1 MSDLEN
7 NAQEKGTKKR
17 PYNLREKKEKD
28 AAYRSLIRRELADE
42 LYDKILNIVVVQK
55 KYRDADYSAKDL
67 AKELQ
72 TNTRYLS
79 AVVNSRFGMNYS
91 CLLNEYRVKEA
102 QHLLTDKRYA
112 DKNVEEISTMV
123 GFANRQSFYAAFY
136 KNVGETPNG
145 YRKRHAEKEAK
156 KNQSIYSRHMKKQLI
171 SMVTA
176 LSLLTACGGNP
187 KTTAEAE
194 KFDYTVEQFADLQI
208 LRYRV
213 PGFEDLSLKQKELVY
228 YLTEAALQGRDILFD
243 QNGKY
248 NLTIRRML
256 EAVYTGYKGDK
267 NTPDF
272 KAMEVYLKRVWFSN
286 GIHHHYGS
294 EKFVPGFTPEF
305 FRQAVQSVD
314 AATLPLA
321 EGQTVEQLCE
331 EVFPVIFDPTV
342 MPKRVNQAAGEDL
355 VLTSAC
361 NYYDG
366 VTQQEAEDFYNA
378 LKNPQ
383 DETPVSYGLNSRLVK
398 EDGKIQEKVWKVGG
412 LYGQALEKI
421 VYWLKKAEGVA
432 ETPEQKAVIAKL
444 MEFYETGDLKTFDE
458 YAILWV
464 KDLNSRIDFV
474 NGFTESYGDPL
485 GMKASW
491 ESLVNFKDLEA
502 TQRTE
507 LISGNAQ
514 WFEDHSPVDGQF
526 KKEKVKGVSAKVIT
540 AAILAGD
547 LYPATAIGINLPNAN
562 WIRSHHG
569 SKSVTIG
576 NITDAYNKA
585 AHGNGFNE
593 EFVYSDAELQLIDK
607 YADVTDELHTDLH
620 ECLGHGSGKLLPGVD
635 PDALKA
641 YGSTIEE
648 ARADLFGLYYVADPK
663 LVELGLTPSADAY
676 KAQYYTYLMNGLM
689 TQLVRIEPGN
699 NVEEAH
705 MRNRQLIARWVYE
718 KGAAEK
724 VVELVKKDGKTY
736 VVINDYEKVRDLF
749 GRLLA
754 EIQRIKSTGDYAGAH
769 DLVEAYAVKV
779 DPALHAEVLERY
791 KKLNLAPYK
800 GFVNPKY
807 EVVTDADGTITD
819 VTVTYD
825 EGYAEQM
832 LRYSKDYSTLS
843 SVNK

>member
-1 MSDLEN
+1 
-7 NAQEKGTKKR
+7 
-17 PYNLREKKEKD
+17 
-28 AAYRSLIRRELADE
+28 
-42 LYDKILNIVVVQK
+42 
-55 KYRDADYSAKDL
+55 
-67 AKELQ
+67 
-72 TNTRYLS
+72 
-79 AVVNSRFGMNYS
+79 
-91 CLLNEYRVKEA
+91 
-102 QHLLTDKRYA
+102 
-112 DKNVEEISTMV
+112 
-123 GFANRQSFYAAFY
+123 
-136 KNVGETPNG
+136 
-145 YRKRHAEKEAK
+145 
-156 KNQSIYSRHMKKQLI
+156 
-171 SMVTA
+171 MVTA

-194 KFDYTVEQFADLQI
+194 KIDYTVEQFADLQI

-383 DETPVSYGLNSRLVK
+383 DETSVSYGLNSRLVK

-807 EVVTDADGTITD
+807 EAVTDADGTITD

-832 LRYSKDYSTLS
+832 LRYSKDYSTLP

>member
-1 MSDLEN
+1 
-7 NAQEKGTKKR
+7 
-17 PYNLREKKEKD
+17 
-28 AAYRSLIRRELADE
+28 
-42 LYDKILNIVVVQK
+42 
-55 KYRDADYSAKDL
+55 
-67 AKELQ
+67 
-72 TNTRYLS
+72 
-79 AVVNSRFGMNYS
+79 
-91 CLLNEYRVKEA
+91 
-102 QHLLTDKRYA
+102 
-112 DKNVEEISTMV
+112 
-123 GFANRQSFYAAFY
+123 
-136 KNVGETPNG
+136 
-145 YRKRHAEKEAK
+145 
-156 KNQSIYSRHMKKQLI
+156 
-171 SMVTA
+171 MVTA

-256 EAVYTGYKGDK
+256 EAVYTGYNGDK

-331 EVFPVIFDPTV
+331 EVFPVIFDPKV

-444 MEFYETGDLKTFDE
+444 MDFYETGDLKTFDE

-502 TQRTE
+502 TRRTE

-562 WIRSHHG
+562 WIRSQHG

-648 ARADLFGLYYVADPK
+648 ARADLFGLYYVADLK

-718 KGAAEK
+718 NGAAEK

-807 EVVTDADGTITD
+807 EAVTDANGTITD

-832 LRYSKDYSTLS
+832 LRYSKDYSTLP

>member
-1 MSDLEN
+1 
-7 NAQEKGTKKR
+7 
-17 PYNLREKKEKD
+17 
-28 AAYRSLIRRELADE
+28 
-42 LYDKILNIVVVQK
+42 
-55 KYRDADYSAKDL
+55 
-67 AKELQ
+67 
-72 TNTRYLS
+72 
-79 AVVNSRFGMNYS
+79 
-91 CLLNEYRVKEA
+91 
-102 QHLLTDKRYA
+102 
-112 DKNVEEISTMV
+112 
-123 GFANRQSFYAAFY
+123 
-136 KNVGETPNG
+136 
-145 YRKRHAEKEAK
+145 
-156 KNQSIYSRHMKKQLI
+156 
-171 SMVTA
+171 MVTA
-176 LSLLTACGGNP
+176 LSLLTACGRNP

-208 LRYRV
+208 LRYSV
-213 PGFEDLSLKQKELVY
+213 PGFENLSLKQKELVY

-294 EKFVPGFTPEF
+294 EKFVPGFSPEF
-305 FRQAVQSVD
+305 FKQAVLSVD
-314 AATLPLA
+314 ASAMPLA
-321 EGQTVEQLCE
+321 EGQTIEQLCD
-331 EVFPVIFDPTV
+331 EVFPVIFDPKV

-366 VTQQEAEDFYNA
+366 VTQQEAEDYYNA
-378 LKNPQ
+378 LKNPK

-398 EDGKIQEKVWKVGG
+398 VDGKVQEKVWKVGG
-412 LYGQALEKI
+412 LYSPAIEKI

-444 MEFYETGDLKTFDE
+444 VEFYESGDLKTFDD

-464 KDLNSRIDFV
+464 KDLNSRVDFV

-491 ESLVNFKDLEA
+491 ESLVNFKDMEA
-502 TQRTE
+502 TRRTE
-507 LISGNAQ
+507 LISNNAQ
-514 WFEDHSPVDGQF
+514 WFEDHSPADKQF
-526 KKEKVKGVSAKVIT
+526 KKEEVKGVSAKVIT

-562 WIRSHHG
+562 WIRNHHG

-607 YADVTDELHTDLH
+607 YGDLTGNLHTDLH

-663 LVELGLTPSADAY
+663 LVELGLTPNEEAY
-676 KAQYYTYLMNGLM
+676 KAEYYAFLMNGLM

-705 MRNRQLIARWVYE
+705 MRNRQLIARWVFE
-718 KGAAEK
+718 KGAADK
-724 VVELVKKDGKTY
+724 VVELVKKNGKTY
-736 VVINDYEKVRDLF
+736 VVVNDYDKLRKLF
-749 GRLLA
+749 GELLA
-754 EIQRIKSTGDYAGAH
+754 EIQRIKSTGDLEGARN
-769 DLVEAYAVKV
+769 LVEAYAVKV
-779 DPALHAEVLERY
+779 DPTLHAEVLERY

-807 EVVTDADGTITD
+807 EAVTDADGRITD
-819 VTVTYD
+819 IQVTYD
-825 EGYAEQM
+825 EDYVDQM
-832 LRYSKDYSTLS
+832 LRYSKDYSTLPS
-843 SVNK
+843 INN

>member
-1 MSDLEN
+1 
-7 NAQEKGTKKR
+7 
-17 PYNLREKKEKD
+17 
-28 AAYRSLIRRELADE
+28 
-42 LYDKILNIVVVQK
+42 
-55 KYRDADYSAKDL
+55 
-67 AKELQ
+67 
-72 TNTRYLS
+72 
-79 AVVNSRFGMNYS
+79 
-91 CLLNEYRVKEA
+91 
-102 QHLLTDKRYA
+102 
-112 DKNVEEISTMV
+112 
-123 GFANRQSFYAAFY
+123 
-136 KNVGETPNG
+136 
-145 YRKRHAEKEAK
+145 
-156 KNQSIYSRHMKKQLI
+156 MKKQLI
-171 SMVTA
+171 A
-176 LSLLTACGGNP
+176 CAAFALLTACSGS
-187 KTTAEAE
+187 KTTTAEAD

-213 PGFEDLSLKQKELVY
+213 PGFENLSLQQKELVY

-248 NLTIRRML
+248 NLRIRRTL

-294 EKFVPGFTPEF
+294 EKFVPGFAPEF
-305 FRQAVQSVD
+305 FKEAMLSVD
-314 AATLPLA
+314 ASTLPLA
-321 EGQTVEQLCE
+321 EGQTVEQLCDE
-331 EVFPVIFDPTV
+331 LFPVIFDPAV

-366 VTQQEAEDFYNA
+366 VTQKEAEDFYNA
-378 LKNPQ
+378 MKDPK

-398 EDGKIQEKVWKVGG
+398 ENGKIQEKIWKVGG
-412 LYGQALEKI
+412 LYGQAIDKI

-432 ETPEQKAVIAKL
+432 ENPEQKAVIAELIK
-444 MEFYETGDLKTFDE
+444 FYETGDLKTFDE

-464 KDLNSRIDFV
+464 KDLNSLVDFV

-491 ESLVNFKDLEA
+491 ESLVNFKDMEA
-502 TQRTE
+502 THRTE
-507 LISGNAQ
+507 IISGNAQ
-514 WFEDHSPVDGQF
+514 WFEDHSPVDKQF
-526 KKEKVKGVSAKVIT
+526 KKDEVKGVSAKVIT

-547 LYPATAIGINLPNAN
+547 LYPATAIGINLPNSN

-607 YADVTDELHTDLH
+607 YADLTGELHTDLH

-635 PDALKA
+635 SDALKA

-648 ARADLFGLYYVADPK
+648 ARADLFGLYYVADSK
-663 LVELGLTPSADAY
+663 LVELGLTPNADAY
-676 KAQYYTYLMNGLM
+676 KAEYYTYLMNGLM

-705 MRNRQLIARWVYE
+705 MRNRQLIARWVFE
-718 KGAAEK
+718 KGAADK

-736 VVINDYEKVRDLF
+736 VVVNDYEKLRELF
-749 GRLLA
+749 GELLS
-754 EIQRIKSTGDYAGAH
+754 EIQRIKSTGDYQGA
-769 DLVEAYAVKV
+769 
-779 DPALHAEVLERY
+779 RFGG
-791 KKLNLAPYK
+791 KLCCK
-800 GFVNPKY
+800 GRSGF
-807 EVVTDADGTITD
+807 ACRSSGT
-819 VTVTYD
+819 
-825 EGYAEQM
+825 
-832 LRYSKDYSTLS
+832 L
-843 SVNK
+843 

>member
-1 MSDLEN
+1 
-7 NAQEKGTKKR
+7 
-17 PYNLREKKEKD
+17 
-28 AAYRSLIRRELADE
+28 
-42 LYDKILNIVVVQK
+42 
-55 KYRDADYSAKDL
+55 
-67 AKELQ
+67 
-72 TNTRYLS
+72 
-79 AVVNSRFGMNYS
+79 
-91 CLLNEYRVKEA
+91 
-102 QHLLTDKRYA
+102 
-112 DKNVEEISTMV
+112 
-123 GFANRQSFYAAFY
+123 
-136 KNVGETPNG
+136 
-145 YRKRHAEKEAK
+145 
-156 KNQSIYSRHMKKQLI
+156 MKKQLI
-171 SMVTA
+171 A
-176 LSLLTACGGNP
+176 CAAFALLTTCSGS
-187 KTTAEAE
+187 KTTTAEAD

-213 PGFEDLSLKQKELVY
+213 PGFENLSLQQKELVY

-248 NLTIRRML
+248 NLRIRRTL

-294 EKFVPGFTPEF
+294 EKFVPGFAPEF
-305 FRQAVQSVD
+305 FKEAVLSVD
-314 AATLPLA
+314 ASTLPLA
-321 EGQTVEQLCE
+321 EGQTVEQLCDE
-331 EVFPVIFDPTV
+331 LSPVIFDPAV

-366 VTQQEAEDFYNA
+366 VTQKEAEDFYNVM
-378 LKNPQ
+378 KDPK

-398 EDGKIQEKVWKVGG
+398 ENGKIQEKIWKVGG
-412 LYGQALEKI
+412 LYGQAIDKI

-432 ETPEQKAVIAKL
+432 ENPEQKAVIAELIK
-444 MEFYETGDLKTFDE
+444 FYETGDLKTFDE

-464 KDLNSRIDFV
+464 KDLNSLVDFV

-491 ESLVNFKDLEA
+491 ESLVNFKDMEA
-502 TQRTE
+502 THRTE
-507 LISGNAQ
+507 VISGNAQ
-514 WFEDHSPVDGQF
+514 WFEDHSPVDKQF
-526 KKEKVKGVSAKVIT
+526 KKDEVKGVSAKVIT

-547 LYPATAIGINLPNAN
+547 LYPATAIGINLPNSN

-607 YADVTDELHTDLH
+607 YADLTGELHTDLH

-663 LVELGLTPSADAY
+663 LVELGLTPNEDAY
-676 KAQYYTYLMNGLM
+676 KAEYYTYLMNGLM

-705 MRNRQLIARWVYE
+705 MRNRQLIARWVFE
-718 KGAAEK
+718 KGAADK

-736 VVINDYEKVRDLF
+736 VVVNDYEKLRELF
-749 GRLLA
+749 GKLLS
-754 EIQRIKSTGDYAGAH
+754 EIQRIKSTGDYQSAH
-769 DLVEAYAVKV
+769 DLVENYAVKV
-779 DPALHAEVLERY
+779 DLALHAEVLERY

-807 EVVTDADGTITD
+807 EAVVDAAGKITD
-819 VTVTYD
+819 VKVTYD

-832 LRYSKDYSTLS
+832 LRYSKDYSNLPS
-843 SVNK
+843 INN

>member
-1 MSDLEN
+1 MKNHLIISVATAAVLLTGCS
-7 NAQEKGTKKR
+7 GTKK
-17 PYNLREKKEKD
+17 
-28 AAYRSLIRRELADE
+28 
-42 LYDKILNIVVVQK
+42 
-55 KYRDADYSAKDL
+55 
-67 AKELQ
+67 
-72 TNTRYLS
+72 
-79 AVVNSRFGMNYS
+79 
-91 CLLNEYRVKEA
+91 
-102 QHLLTDKRYA
+102 
-112 DKNVEEISTMV
+112 
-123 GFANRQSFYAAFY
+123 
-136 KNVGETPNG
+136 
-145 YRKRHAEKEAK
+145 
-156 KNQSIYSRHMKKQLI
+156 
-171 SMVTA
+171 
-176 LSLLTACGGNP
+176 
-187 KTTAEAE
+187 TTAQAD

-228 YLTEAALQGRDILFD
+228 YLTEAALEGRDILFD

-248 NLTIRRML
+248 NLRIRRML
-256 EAVYTGYKGDK
+256 EAIYTNYKGDK
-267 NTPDF
+267 NSADF
-272 KAMEVYLKRVWFSN
+272 KNMETYLKRVWFSN

-294 EKFVPGFTPEF
+294 EKFVPGFSQDF
-305 FRQAVQSVD
+305 LKQAVLGVD
-314 AATLPLA
+314 PTLLPLA
-321 EGQTVEQLCE
+321 EGQTAEQLCE
-331 EVFPVIFDPTV
+331 EIFPVIFDPTI
-342 MPKRVNQAAGEDL
+342 MPKRVNQADGEDL

-366 VTQQEAEDFYNA
+366 VTQAEAEAFYA
-378 LKNPQ
+378 KMKDPK

-398 EDGKIQEKVWKVGG
+398 ENGKIQEKVWKVGG
-412 LYGQALEKI
+412 LYTQALEKI

-432 ETPEQKAVIAKL
+432 EDDAQKAAISKL
-444 MEFYETGDLKTFDE
+444 IEFYETGDLKTFDE

-464 KDLNSRIDFV
+464 KDLNSRIDVV

-491 ESLVNFKDLEA
+491 ESLVNFKDLVA

-507 LISGNAQ
+507 IISSNAQ
-514 WFEDHSPVDGQF
+514 WFEDHSPVEAQF
-526 KKEKVKGVSAKVIT
+526 KKSEVKGVSAKVIT

-562 WIRSHHG
+562 WIRAHHG
-569 SKSVTIG
+569 SKSVTIC

-593 EFVYSDAELQLIDK
+593 EFLYSDAERELIDQ
-607 YADVTDELHTDLH
+607 YSDLTDELHTDLH

-663 LVELGLTPSADAY
+663 LVELGLLSSDEAY

-689 TQLVRIEPGN
+689 TQLVRIQPGN
-699 NVEEAH
+699 TVEEAH
-705 MRNRQLIARWVYE
+705 MRNRQLIARWVFE
-718 KGAAEK
+718 KGAADK

-736 VVINDYEKVRDLF
+736 VVVNDYEKVRQLF
-749 GRLLA
+749 GELLA
-754 EIQRIKSTGDYAGAH
+754 EIQRIKSTGDFAAARA
-769 DLVEAYAVKV
+769 LVEDYAVKV
-779 DPALHAEVLERY
+779 DPVLHAEILERY

-807 EVVTDADGTITD
+807 EAVTDANGTITD
-819 VTVTYD
+819 VKVSYD

-832 LRYSKDYSTLS
+832 LRYSKDYSPLP
-843 SVNK
+843 SVNN

>member
-1 MSDLEN
+1 
-7 NAQEKGTKKR
+7 
-17 PYNLREKKEKD
+17 
-28 AAYRSLIRRELADE
+28 
-42 LYDKILNIVVVQK
+42 
-55 KYRDADYSAKDL
+55 
-67 AKELQ
+67 
-72 TNTRYLS
+72 
-79 AVVNSRFGMNYS
+79 
-91 CLLNEYRVKEA
+91 
-102 QHLLTDKRYA
+102 
-112 DKNVEEISTMV
+112 
-123 GFANRQSFYAAFY
+123 
-136 KNVGETPNG
+136 
-145 YRKRHAEKEAK
+145 
-156 KNQSIYSRHMKKQLI
+156 
-171 SMVTA
+171 MVTA

-305 FRQAVQSVD
+305 FRHAVQSVD

-807 EVVTDADGTITD
+807 EAVTDADGTITD

-832 LRYSKDYSTLS
+832 LRYSKDYSTLP

>member
-1 MSDLEN
+1 
-7 NAQEKGTKKR
+7 
-17 PYNLREKKEKD
+17 
-28 AAYRSLIRRELADE
+28 
-42 LYDKILNIVVVQK
+42 
-55 KYRDADYSAKDL
+55 
-67 AKELQ
+67 
-72 TNTRYLS
+72 
-79 AVVNSRFGMNYS
+79 
-91 CLLNEYRVKEA
+91 
-102 QHLLTDKRYA
+102 
-112 DKNVEEISTMV
+112 
-123 GFANRQSFYAAFY
+123 
-136 KNVGETPNG
+136 
-145 YRKRHAEKEAK
+145 
-156 KNQSIYSRHMKKQLI
+156 MKKQLI
-171 SMVTA
+171 A
-176 LSLLTACGGNP
+176 CAAFALLTACSGS
-187 KTTAEAE
+187 KTTTAEAD

-213 PGFEDLSLKQKELVY
+213 PGFENLSLQQKELVY

-248 NLTIRRML
+248 NLRIRRTL

-294 EKFVPGFTPEF
+294 EKFVPGFAPEF
-305 FRQAVQSVD
+305 FKEAMLSVD
-314 AATLPLA
+314 ASTLPLA
-321 EGQTVEQLCE
+321 EGQTAEQLCDE
-331 EVFPVIFDPTV
+331 LSPVIFDPAV

-366 VTQQEAEDFYNA
+366 VTQKEAEDFYNA
-378 LKNPQ
+378 MKDPK

-398 EDGKIQEKVWKVGG
+398 ENGKIQEKIWKVGG
-412 LYGQALEKI
+412 LYGQAIDKI

-432 ETPEQKAVIAKL
+432 ENPEQKAVIAELIK
-444 MEFYETGDLKTFDE
+444 FYETGDLKTFDE

-464 KDLNSRIDFV
+464 KDLNSLVDFV

-491 ESLVNFKDLEA
+491 ESLVNFKDMEA
-502 TQRTE
+502 THRTE
-507 LISGNAQ
+507 IISGNAQ
-514 WFEDHSPVDGQF
+514 WFEDHSPVDKQF
-526 KKEKVKGVSAKVIT
+526 KKDEVKGVSAKVIT

-547 LYPATAIGINLPNAN
+547 LYPATAIGINLPNSN

-607 YADVTDELHTDLH
+607 YADLTGELHTDLH

-663 LVELGLTPSADAY
+663 LVELGLTPNADAY
-676 KAQYYTYLMNGLM
+676 KAEYYTYLMNGLM

-705 MRNRQLIARWVYE
+705 MRNRQLIARWVFE
-718 KGAAEK
+718 KGAADK

-736 VVINDYEKVRDLF
+736 VVVNDYEKLRELF
-749 GRLLA
+749 GELLS
-754 EIQRIKSTGDYAGAH
+754 EIQRIKSTGDYQGAH
-769 DLVEAYAVKV
+769 DLVENYAVKV

-807 EVVTDADGTITD
+807 EAVVDAVGKITD
-819 VTVTYD
+819 VKVTYD

-832 LRYSKDYSTLS
+832 LRYSKDYSNLPS
-843 SVNK
+843 INN

>member
-1 MSDLEN
+1 
-7 NAQEKGTKKR
+7 
-17 PYNLREKKEKD
+17 
-28 AAYRSLIRRELADE
+28 
-42 LYDKILNIVVVQK
+42 
-55 KYRDADYSAKDL
+55 
-67 AKELQ
+67 
-72 TNTRYLS
+72 
-79 AVVNSRFGMNYS
+79 
-91 CLLNEYRVKEA
+91 
-102 QHLLTDKRYA
+102 
-112 DKNVEEISTMV
+112 
-123 GFANRQSFYAAFY
+123 
-136 KNVGETPNG
+136 
-145 YRKRHAEKEAK
+145 
-156 KNQSIYSRHMKKQLI
+156 
-171 SMVTA
+171 MVTA

-194 KFDYTVEQFADLQI
+194 KIDYTVEQFADLQI

-213 PGFEDLSLKQKELVY
+213 PVFEDLSLKQKELVY

-314 AATLPLA
+314 AATLPLV

-832 LRYSKDYSTLS
+832 LRYSKDYSTLP

>member
-1 MSDLEN
+1 
-7 NAQEKGTKKR
+7 
-17 PYNLREKKEKD
+17 
-28 AAYRSLIRRELADE
+28 
-42 LYDKILNIVVVQK
+42 
-55 KYRDADYSAKDL
+55 
-67 AKELQ
+67 
-72 TNTRYLS
+72 
-79 AVVNSRFGMNYS
+79 
-91 CLLNEYRVKEA
+91 
-102 QHLLTDKRYA
+102 
-112 DKNVEEISTMV
+112 
-123 GFANRQSFYAAFY
+123 
-136 KNVGETPNG
+136 
-145 YRKRHAEKEAK
+145 
-156 KNQSIYSRHMKKQLI
+156 MKKQLI
-171 SMVTA
+171 A
-176 LSLLTACGGNP
+176 CAAFALLTACSGS
-187 KTTAEAE
+187 KTTTAEAD

-213 PGFEDLSLKQKELVY
+213 PGFENLSLQQKELVY

-248 NLTIRRML
+248 NLRIRRTL

-294 EKFVPGFTPEF
+294 EKFVPGFAPEF
-305 FRQAVQSVD
+305 FKEAVLSVD
-314 AATLPLA
+314 TSTLPLA
-321 EGQTVEQLCE
+321 EGQTAEQLCDE
-331 EVFPVIFDPTV
+331 LFPVIFDPAV
-342 MPKRVNQAAGEDL
+342 MPKRVNQAAREDL

-366 VTQQEAEDFYNA
+366 VTQKEAEDFYNA
-378 LKNPQ
+378 MKDPK

-398 EDGKIQEKVWKVGG
+398 ENGKIQEKIWKVGG
-412 LYGQALEKI
+412 LYGQAIDKI

-432 ETPEQKAVIAKL
+432 ENPEQKAVIAELIK
-444 MEFYETGDLKTFDE
+444 FYETGDLKTFDE

-464 KDLNSRIDFV
+464 KDLNSLVDFV

-491 ESLVNFKDLEA
+491 ESLVNFKDMEA
-502 TQRTE
+502 THRTE
-507 LISGNAQ
+507 IISGNAQ
-514 WFEDHSPVDGQF
+514 WFEDHSPVDKQF
-526 KKEKVKGVSAKVIT
+526 KKDEVKGVSAKVIT

-547 LYPATAIGINLPNAN
+547 LYPATAIGINLPNSN

-607 YADVTDELHTDLH
+607 YADLTGELHTDLH

-663 LVELGLTPSADAY
+663 LVELGLTPNEDAY
-676 KAQYYTYLMNGLM
+676 KAEYYTYLMNGLM
-689 TQLVRIEPGN
+689 TQLVRIEQGN

-705 MRNRQLIARWVYE
+705 MRNRQLIARWVFE
-718 KGAAEK
+718 KGAADK

-736 VVINDYEKVRDLF
+736 VVVNDYEKLRALF
-749 GRLLA
+749 GELLS
-754 EIQRIKSTGDYAGAH
+754 EIQRIKSTGDYQSAH
-769 DLVEAYAVKV
+769 DLVENYAVKV

-807 EVVTDADGTITD
+807 EAVVDAAGKITD
-819 VTVTYD
+819 VKVTYD

-832 LRYSKDYSTLS
+832 LRYSKDYSNLPS
-843 SVNK
+843 INN

>member
-1 MSDLEN
+1 MKNHLIISVATAAVLLTGCS
-7 NAQEKGTKKR
+7 GTKKR
-17 PYNLREKKEKD
+17 T
-28 AAYRSLIRRELADE
+28 AQAD
-42 LYDKILNIVVVQK
+42 
-55 KYRDADYSAKDL
+55 
-67 AKELQ
+67 
-72 TNTRYLS
+72 
-79 AVVNSRFGMNYS
+79 
-91 CLLNEYRVKEA
+91 
-102 QHLLTDKRYA
+102 
-112 DKNVEEISTMV
+112 
-123 GFANRQSFYAAFY
+123 
-136 KNVGETPNG
+136 
-145 YRKRHAEKEAK
+145 
-156 KNQSIYSRHMKKQLI
+156 
-171 SMVTA
+171 
-176 LSLLTACGGNP
+176 
-187 KTTAEAE
+187 

-228 YLTEAALQGRDILFD
+228 YLTEAALEGRDILFD

-248 NLTIRRML
+248 NLRIRRML
-256 EAVYTGYKGDK
+256 EAIYTNYKGDK
-267 NTPDF
+267 NSADF
-272 KAMEVYLKRVWFSN
+272 KNMETYLKRVWFSN

-294 EKFVPGFTPEF
+294 EKFVPGFSQDF
-305 FRQAVQSVD
+305 LKQAVLGVD
-314 AATLPLA
+314 PALLPLA

-331 EVFPVIFDPTV
+331 EIFPVIFDPTI
-342 MPKRVNQAAGEDL
+342 MPKRVNQADGEDL

-366 VTQQEAEDFYNA
+366 VTQAEAEAFYA
-378 LKNPQ
+378 KMKDPK

-398 EDGKIQEKVWKVGG
+398 ENGKIQEKVWKVGG
-412 LYGQALEKI
+412 LYTQALEKI

-432 ETPEQKAVIAKL
+432 EDDAQKAAISKL
-444 MEFYETGDLKTFDE
+444 IEFYETGDLKTFDE

-464 KDLNSRIDFV
+464 KDLNSRIDVV

-491 ESLVNFKDLEA
+491 ESLVNFKDLVA

-507 LISGNAQ
+507 IISSNAQ
-514 WFEDHSPVDGQF
+514 WFEDHSPVEAQF
-526 KKEKVKGVSAKVIT
+526 KKSEVKGVSAKVIT

-562 WIRSHHG
+562 WIRAHHG

-593 EFVYSDAELQLIDK
+593 EFVYSDAERELIDQ
-607 YADVTDELHTDLH
+607 YSDLTDELHTDLH

-663 LVELGLTPSADAY
+663 LIELGLLSSDEAY

-689 TQLVRIEPGN
+689 TQLVRIQPGN
-699 NVEEAH
+699 TVEEAH
-705 MRNRQLIARWVYE
+705 MRNRQLIARWVFE
-718 KGAAEK
+718 KGAADK

-736 VVINDYEKVRDLF
+736 VVVNDYEKVRQLF
-749 GRLLA
+749 GELLA
-754 EIQRIKSTGDYAGAH
+754 EIQRIKSTGDFAAARA
-769 DLVEAYAVKV
+769 LVEDYAVKV
-779 DPALHAEVLERY
+779 DPVLHAEVLERY

-807 EVVTDADGTITD
+807 EAVTDANGTITD
-819 VTVTYD
+819 VKVSYD

-832 LRYSKDYSTLS
+832 LRYSKDYSPLP
-843 SVNK
+843 SVNN

>member
-1 MSDLEN
+1 M
-7 NAQEKGTKKR
+7 
-17 PYNLREKKEKD
+17 
-28 AAYRSLIRRELADE
+28 
-42 LYDKILNIVVVQK
+42 
-55 KYRDADYSAKDL
+55 
-67 AKELQ
+67 
-72 TNTRYLS
+72 
-79 AVVNSRFGMNYS
+79 
-91 CLLNEYRVKEA
+91 
-102 QHLLTDKRYA
+102 
-112 DKNVEEISTMV
+112 
-123 GFANRQSFYAAFY
+123 
-136 KNVGETPNG
+136 
-145 YRKRHAEKEAK
+145 
-156 KNQSIYSRHMKKQLI
+156 
-171 SMVTA
+171 
-176 LSLLTACGGNP
+176 
-187 KTTAEAE
+187 
-194 KFDYTVEQFADLQI
+194 
-208 LRYRV
+208 
-213 PGFEDLSLKQKELVY
+213 VY

-620 ECLGHGSGKLLPGVD
+620 ECLGHGSGKLLPGVA

-832 LRYSKDYSTLS
+832 LRYSKDYSTLP

>member
-1 MSDLEN
+1 
-7 NAQEKGTKKR
+7 
-17 PYNLREKKEKD
+17 
-28 AAYRSLIRRELADE
+28 
-42 LYDKILNIVVVQK
+42 
-55 KYRDADYSAKDL
+55 
-67 AKELQ
+67 
-72 TNTRYLS
+72 
-79 AVVNSRFGMNYS
+79 
-91 CLLNEYRVKEA
+91 
-102 QHLLTDKRYA
+102 
-112 DKNVEEISTMV
+112 
-123 GFANRQSFYAAFY
+123 
-136 KNVGETPNG
+136 
-145 YRKRHAEKEAK
+145 
-156 KNQSIYSRHMKKQLI
+156 MKKQLI
-171 SMVTA
+171 A
-176 LSLLTACGGNP
+176 CAAFALLTACSGS
-187 KTTAEAE
+187 KTTTAEAD

-213 PGFEDLSLKQKELVY
+213 PGFENLSLQQKELVY

-248 NLTIRRML
+248 NLRIRRTL

-294 EKFVPGFTPEF
+294 EKFVPGFAPEF
-305 FRQAVQSVD
+305 FKEAMLSVD
-314 AATLPLA
+314 ASTLPLA
-321 EGQTVEQLCE
+321 EGQTVEQLCDE
-331 EVFPVIFDPTV
+331 LFPVIFDPAV

-366 VTQQEAEDFYNA
+366 VTQKEAEDFYNA
-378 LKNPQ
+378 MKDPK

-398 EDGKIQEKVWKVGG
+398 ENGKIQEKIWKVGG
-412 LYGQALEKI
+412 LYGQAIDKI

-432 ETPEQKAVIAKL
+432 ENPEQKAVIAELIK
-444 MEFYETGDLKTFDE
+444 FYETGDLKTFDE

-464 KDLNSRIDFV
+464 KDLNSLVDFV

-491 ESLVNFKDLEA
+491 ESLVNFKDMEA
-502 TQRTE
+502 THRTE
-507 LISGNAQ
+507 IISGNAQ
-514 WFEDHSPVDGQF
+514 WFEDHSPVDKQF
-526 KKEKVKGVSAKVIT
+526 KKDEVKGVSAKVIT

-547 LYPATAIGINLPNAN
+547 LYPATAIGINLPNSN

-607 YADVTDELHTDLH
+607 YADLTGELHTDLH

-663 LVELGLTPSADAY
+663 LVELGLTPNADAY
-676 KAQYYTYLMNGLM
+676 KAEYYTYLMNGLM

-705 MRNRQLIARWVYE
+705 MRNRQLIARWVFE
-718 KGAAEK
+718 KGAADK

-736 VVINDYEKVRDLF
+736 VVVNDYEKLRELF
-749 GRLLA
+749 GELLS
-754 EIQRIKSTGDYAGAH
+754 EIQRIKSTGDYQGAH
-769 DLVEAYAVKV
+769 DLVENYAVKV

-807 EVVTDADGTITD
+807 EAVVDAAGKITD
-819 VTVTYD
+819 VKVTYD

-832 LRYSKDYSTLS
+832 LRYSKDYSNLS
-843 SVNK
+843 SINN

>member
-1 MSDLEN
+1 
-7 NAQEKGTKKR
+7 
-17 PYNLREKKEKD
+17 
-28 AAYRSLIRRELADE
+28 
-42 LYDKILNIVVVQK
+42 
-55 KYRDADYSAKDL
+55 
-67 AKELQ
+67 
-72 TNTRYLS
+72 
-79 AVVNSRFGMNYS
+79 
-91 CLLNEYRVKEA
+91 
-102 QHLLTDKRYA
+102 
-112 DKNVEEISTMV
+112 
-123 GFANRQSFYAAFY
+123 
-136 KNVGETPNG
+136 
-145 YRKRHAEKEAK
+145 
-156 KNQSIYSRHMKKQLI
+156 
-171 SMVTA
+171 MVTA

-194 KFDYTVEQFADLQI
+194 KIDYTVEQFADLQI

-314 AATLPLA
+314 AATLPLV

-724 VVELVKKDGKTY
+724 VVELVKKGGKTY

-832 LRYSKDYSTLS
+832 LRYSKDYSTLP

>member
-1 MSDLEN
+1 
-7 NAQEKGTKKR
+7 
-17 PYNLREKKEKD
+17 
-28 AAYRSLIRRELADE
+28 
-42 LYDKILNIVVVQK
+42 
-55 KYRDADYSAKDL
+55 
-67 AKELQ
+67 
-72 TNTRYLS
+72 
-79 AVVNSRFGMNYS
+79 
-91 CLLNEYRVKEA
+91 
-102 QHLLTDKRYA
+102 
-112 DKNVEEISTMV
+112 
-123 GFANRQSFYAAFY
+123 
-136 KNVGETPNG
+136 
-145 YRKRHAEKEAK
+145 
-156 KNQSIYSRHMKKQLI
+156 
-171 SMVTA
+171 
-176 LSLLTACGGNP
+176 
-187 KTTAEAE
+187 
-194 KFDYTVEQFADLQI
+194 
-208 LRYRV
+208 
-213 PGFEDLSLKQKELVY
+213 
-228 YLTEAALQGRDILFD
+228 LQGRDILFD

-807 EVVTDADGTITD
+807 EAVTDADGTITD

-832 LRYSKDYSTLS
+832 LRYSKDYSTLP